1 METGFFNLSS
11 SFYVASMNDK
21 LVKTFLRQSAIECDI
36 LIGHELKVQFYVMM
50 VHIPNNKGG
59 WNRKAK
65 WKIRLCF

>member
-50 VHIPNNKGG
+50 VHITWVKST
-59 WNRKAK
+59 
-65 WKIRLCF
+65 ILCYDGSHSK